1 MTLCRFIYGVLISAV
16 LVLASSGDRSPA
28 FQQCIASCESRIC
41 STGNTDYLAPTL
53 PLALRL
59 TRWTCTDDCKYRCMH
74 TLTDIVI
81 EEKARALEQG
91 QPPHP
96 AARVQQFY
104 GKWPFWRLAG
114 MQEPA
119 SVLFSLMNL
128 ATHVAGM
135 RKILRNVPQSFH
147 MRPFYLGWSVLA
159 MNAWVWSSVFH
170 TRGELQH
177 LVCRIRAFLLTLRN
191 IDTPRTE
198 MLDYFSAGLVILYS
212 LFFTVVRLF
221 HLYPQTTSSSTHS
234 RSTAYKFWAALCTL
248 LYIGHISYLTLLPR
262 FDYTYNIAANL
273 VVGLIHNALWLLYPW
288 GPVRLFPGRDKQY
301 RPAFALQ
308 PAWFVLFTTLATT
321 LELFDFPPWYRTI
334 DAHALWHLATVPIV
348 PLWYD
353 FLLKDA
359 SDPAWRVAKI

>member
-1 MTLCRFIYGVLISAV
+1 MTLCRLIYGILTSAV

-28 FQQCIASCESRIC
+28 FQQCLSGCTSRIC
-41 STGNTDYLAPTL
+41 STDNTDYLTPTL

-59 TRWTCTDDCKYRCMH
+59 TRWSCTDDCKYRCMH
-74 TLTDIVI
+74 TLTDIAI

-119 SVLFSLMNL
+119 SVLFSMMNL
-128 ATHVAGM
+128 ATHVVGM
-135 RKILRNVPQSFH
+135 RKILRSVPQSFH
-147 MRPFYLGWSVLA
+147 MRPFYLGWSILA

-170 TRGELQH
+170 TR
-177 LVCRIRAFLLTLRN
+177 
-191 IDTPRTE
+191 DTPRTE

-212 LFFTVVRLF
+212 LFFTAVRLF
-221 HLYPQTTSSSTHS
+221 HLYPQSSSSPFT
-234 RSTAYKFWAALCTL
+234 RSQNTAYKYWAALCAL
-248 LYIGHISYLTLLPR
+248 VYIGHISYLTLLPR
-262 FDYTYNIAANL
+262 FDYTYNMAANL

-288 GPVRLFPGRDKQY
+288 GSIRLFPGRDKQY
-301 RPAFALQ
+301 RPGFALQ
-308 PAWFVLFTTLATT
+308 PAWFVLVTTLATT
-321 LELFDFPPWYRTI
+321 LELFDFPPWCRTI

-353 FLLKDA
+353 FLVKDA